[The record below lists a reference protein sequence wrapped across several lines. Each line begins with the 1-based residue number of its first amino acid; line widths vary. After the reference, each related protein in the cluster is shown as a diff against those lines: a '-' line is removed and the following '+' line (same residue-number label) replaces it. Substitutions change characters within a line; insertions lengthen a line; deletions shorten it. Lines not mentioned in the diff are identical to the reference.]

1 MKDDTMPADTISKIL
16 PLTKEQ
22 VNALILRLEE
32 KKLTEEDILI
42 LRKFLR
48 HRTVRRLIFIY
59 KTLLKISSRLKDFLS
74 LRGFLC
80 LLKRK
85 SQK

>member
-22 VNALILRLEE
+22 ADALILRVEE
-32 KKLTEEDILI
+32 NKLTEEDRLI
-42 LRKFLR
+42 LRKFFR
-48 HRTVRRLIFIY
+48 RRTVRITY
-59 KTLLKISSRLKDFLS
+59 KTFLMISRLKDFLS

-85 SQK
+85 NRK